1 MGQSSGLPTS
11 FTQRPYDYPDVFVSV
26 LEFCIAGI
34 VALILSYFFRWQRA
48 GRVKPVKSSV
58 PTTVVEPARVVPQAT
73 AAAATTQAT
82 SPVAL
87 SAPVAKPDP
96 VTSPVPVTV
105 ASAAPAP
112 ICRAKTGSETR
123 GSCSLSA
130 ATCQLRG
137 GEASAVRAKSRA
149 IQAEEAQRGVLQHRR
164 RTHAFRRRLGAK
176 AEARPPR
183 RRVARSR

>member
-1 MGQSSGLPTS
+1 M
-11 FTQRPYDYPDVFVSV
+11 
-26 LEFCIAGI
+26 
-34 VALILSYFFRWQRA
+34 
-48 GRVKPVKSSV
+48 KSSV
-58 PTTVVEPARVVPQAT
+58 STTVVEPARVVPQAT

-82 SPVAL
+82 SPVAP

-137 GEASAVRAKSRA
+137 GEASAVRAKSPA

-183 RRVARSR
+183 RRIASPGEGSAQTRAAVPSGAPTVYPIRMGEPLVRSECE